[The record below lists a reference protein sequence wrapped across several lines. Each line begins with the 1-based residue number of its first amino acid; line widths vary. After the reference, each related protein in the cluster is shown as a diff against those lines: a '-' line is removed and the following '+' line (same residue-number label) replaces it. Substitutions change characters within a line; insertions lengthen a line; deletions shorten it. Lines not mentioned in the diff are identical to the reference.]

1 MGSSK
6 KYLITFIY
14 LFTTMNIAD
23 KLKKVFNTNEICYN
37 SLMDFEVNKCP
48 KCKSEKFYD
57 TICNYDKSCKY
68 CKTKYKTTY
77 NTLFHNVRF
86 GLVKAFHI
94 YIDIIYEQPQPKA
107 SLISKRYD
115 LTYKT
120 AHTFKKKVI
129 ENYEFLDLTIYL
141 NKNQISNQEKLK
153 MFFKNHQKRQ
163 KID

>member
-1 MGSSK
+1 M
-6 KYLITFIY
+6 
-14 LFTTMNIAD
+14 
-23 KLKKVFNTNEICYN
+23 
-37 SLMDFEVNKCP
+37 
-48 KCKSEKFYD
+48 
-57 TICNYDKSCKY
+57 
-68 CKTKYKTTY
+68 
-77 NTLFHNVRF
+77 RF

-120 AHTFKKKVI
+120 VHTFKKKVI